1 MSKVLFRCEIPG
13 RPIVKKNTQRVYG
26 VGKSRRAVYSSKYLR
41 WRDIALLEM
50 RKAWD
55 SFDPIEVKVN
65 AKMVFCFKN
74 MRSEPD
80 LSNLY
85 EGPQDV
91 LQMAGVLKDDRLIY
105 SHNGSTKL
113 FGGAEL
119 TVIELTEAV

>member
-74 MRSEPD
+74 M
-80 LSNLY
+80 
-85 EGPQDV
+85 
-91 LQMAGVLKDDRLIY
+91 I
-105 SHNGSTKL
+105 
-113 FGGAEL
+113 
-119 TVIELTEAV
+119 